1 MGNKYVWVYSGY
13 SGPDYGLSS
22 TNSALRYAFADS
34 PLGPWKSGGVL
45 VDSRAPILNEDGS
58 HLKPSYS
65 GHNTHGSI
73 EYINAQWYVFYHR
86 APRGF
91 GNARQP
97 VVAPVFIE
105 YDEALVADGGEV
117 RIRAYDP
124 YAKGNLWTAKDK
136 QGNEY

>member
-1 MGNKYVWVYSGY
+1 M
-13 SGPDYGLSS
+13 
-22 TNSALRYAFADS
+22 
-34 PLGPWKSGGVL
+34 
-45 VDSRAPILNEDGS
+45 VDSRAPLLNEDGS
-58 HLKPSYS
+58 ALQTTYS

-73 EYINAQWYVFYHR
+73 EYINDQWYVFYHR

-91 GNARQP
+91 GNARQA

-105 YDEALVADGGEV
+105 WDEALVANGGEV

-136 QGNEY
+136 QGNEYKGAEVTSEGFHIYGLILFGRYCLLSVGCRLATGFMGCMGQ